1 MRSGIRSS
9 RAPWTLV
16 MCAAL
21 VAWPAA
27 RGQTTLD
34 TVARPTGAMRAGD
47 VLTIRVYRD
56 SELSGK
62 YVIDADGNVQ
72 IPGLGVIRAGG
83 LPPADI
89 THRIVDALH
98 DRGFRT
104 PEIAVWPQIRVSVL
118 GEVRTPALYPVDPG
132 TSLME
137 VITMAGGPS
146 ERANLRRTRVIRDG
160 KTYTVDFEQA
170 LGGGAARRGAG
181 GRVAL
186 YSNDVVYVPAKG
198 GIFTTQTLA
207 VLTSMLSLA
216 LSAVT
221 LIQVTKH

>member
-9 RAPWTLV
+9 RAPWALAV
-16 MCAAL
+16 ACA
-21 VAWPAA
+21 VAIMAVPAA

-47 VLTIRVYRD
+47 VLNIRVYRD

-83 LPPADI
+83 LPPAEI

-146 ERANLRRTRVIRDG
+146 ERANLRRARVIRDG
-160 KTYTVDFEQA
+160 KSYTVDFERA
-170 LGGGAARRGAG
+170 LGGGAG